1 MACVG
6 ACVSTG
12 VPPPPPH
19 VCVQGWY
26 MMKYLYKRVPASL
39 MYT

>member
-12 VPPPPPH
+12 VL
-19 VCVQGWY
+19 CVQGWY